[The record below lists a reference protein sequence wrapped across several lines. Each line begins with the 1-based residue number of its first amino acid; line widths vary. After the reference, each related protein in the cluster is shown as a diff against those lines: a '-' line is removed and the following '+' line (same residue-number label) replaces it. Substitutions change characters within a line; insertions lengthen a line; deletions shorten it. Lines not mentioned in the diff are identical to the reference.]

1 MQQGLLLPSLCIS
14 LLHLS
19 FKITYLSTP
28 FPFHFCLLQFF
39 PGTVAPCVHSVMSQP
54 HLGSP
59 WRVCHQAGHCIML
72 ICAPGIAG
80 GQPPASSH
88 SFREAELG
96 QWGWD
101 GGWWAMLRTSV
112 PHSLGAQQCQEG
124 VFVDETWCLAL
135 HTVKSGRVHHFF
147 KLILHSASCI

>member
-112 PHSLGAQQCQEG
+112 CPQPGGSAVPGRG
-124 VFVDETWCLAL
+124 VCGWDMVLSIAHGEKW
-135 HTVKSGRVHHFF
+135 KSTSF
-147 KLILHSASCI
+147 L